1 MGAWVD
7 YWYYTG
13 DTAYND
19 IVTEALLFQVGPD
32 RDYQPP
38 NQTLALGNDDQA
50 FWAIAAMS
58 AAERGYPD
66 PPKDK
71 PQWLALAQAVFNR
84 QAKRWDTAACEG
96 GLRWQVFSSNKG
108 YDYKNAVSN
117 GLFFHLGAR
126 LARYTGNQTYA
137 DWAVK
142 TWDWSLHNGLVSKDY
157 KVFDGSHIP
166 ECVVSSKIQWS
177 YNAGIYL
184 AGAAYMYDNYVRILF
199 LPDDTPLLTY
209 PGHQRRHSQRRKMEK
224 AHRLPPQS
232 HRRTLLQSTPGA
244 QKHHA

>member
-1 MGAWVD
+1 MGAWID

-13 DTAYND
+13 DTTYND

-184 AGAAYMYDNYVRILF
+184 AGAAYMYDNYVRTLP
-199 LPDDTPLLTY
+199 LPDDAPLLTY

-232 HRRTLLQSTPGA
+232 HRRTFLQPTP
-244 QKHHA
+244 